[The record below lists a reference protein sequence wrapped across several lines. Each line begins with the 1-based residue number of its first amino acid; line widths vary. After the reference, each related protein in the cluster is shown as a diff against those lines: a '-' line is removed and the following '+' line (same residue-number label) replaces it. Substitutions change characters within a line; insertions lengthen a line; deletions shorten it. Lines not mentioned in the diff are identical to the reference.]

1 MTKVCNPHL
10 SVPLTHLMNMKEEYD
25 NINLLVDK
33 IQYGNYRLNICADL
47 EIVNGATKRLHKVLL
62 FFR

>member
-33 IQYGNYRLNICADL
+33 IQYGVSVR
-47 EIVNGATKRLHKVLL
+47 
-62 FFR
+62 